1 VTQQGEAVGKN
12 TISPNPQH
20 FTMHQPNISVVEASW
35 HALLV
40 KPRTEK
46 KVGQRLGELG
56 FEACVP
62 TQMQLRQWSD
72 RRKKVEV
79 VLFNNY
85 VFVATDAKHRNEV
98 FQAGHILKYVQF
110 GGRIA
115 TLSEKEVAMIKQLGR
130 LTEPVQISYDGFS
143 PGEEV
148 EILSGSLAGFR
159 GKVTAV
165 HGGSRIQ
172 LALPSL
178 QCFAQVEVK
187 GEEVRRVAG
196 VEYV

>member
-1 VTQQGEAVGKN
+1 MQ
-12 TISPNPQH
+12 
-20 FTMHQPNISVVEASW
+20 HQPSSAAEISW
-35 HALLV
+35 YALLV

-115 TLSEKEVAMIKQLGR
+115 TLSEKEVAMIKR
-130 LTEPVQISYDGFS
+130 LARLEAP
-143 PGEEV
+143 V
-148 EILSGSLAGFR
+148 EITYESFRVGETVEVLTGPLAGYC
-159 GKVTAV
+159 GTVTAV
-165 HGGSRIQ
+165 SGNTRLQ

-187 GEEVRRVAG
+187 GEEVRRVG
-196 VEYV
+196 NVK

>member
-1 VTQQGEAVGKN
+1 
-12 TISPNPQH
+12 
-20 FTMHQPNISVVEASW
+20 MHPAPTSTAEISW
-35 HALLV
+35 HALVV

-46 KVGQRLGELG
+46 KVGQRLSDLG

-85 VFVATDAKHRNEV
+85 VFVATDAKRRTAV

-115 TLSEKEVAMIKQLGR
+115 TLSDKEIAMIKQLGH
-130 LTEPVQISYDGFS
+130 LMEPVQISYEGFF

-187 GEEVRRVAG
+187 GAEVRRVG
-196 VEYV
+196 SFPDMNRT

>member
-1 VTQQGEAVGKN
+1 MQ
-12 TISPNPQH
+12 
-20 FTMHQPNISVVEASW
+20 HQPSSAAEISW
-35 HALLV
+35 YALLV

-85 VFVATDAKHRNEV
+85 VFVATDSKRRNEV
-98 FQAGHILKYVQF
+98 FQAGHVLKYVQF

-115 TLSEKEVAMIKQLGR
+115 TLSEKEVAMIKR
-130 LTEPVQISYDGFS
+130 LARLEAP
-143 PGEEV
+143 V
-148 EILSGSLAGFR
+148 EITYESFRVGETVEVLTGPLAGYCGTVMSVSGHAR
-159 GKVTAV
+159 L
-165 HGGSRIQ
+165 Q

-178 QCFAQVEVK
+178 QCFARVEVK
-187 GEEVRRVAG
+187 GEEVKRV
-196 VEYV
+196 VNDMSYTL

>member
-1 VTQQGEAVGKN
+1 MQHPSGSAAE
-12 TISPNPQH
+12 IS
-20 FTMHQPNISVVEASW
+20 W
-35 HALLV
+35 YALLV

-85 VFVATDAKHRNEV
+85 VFVATDTKRRNEV
-98 FQAGHILKYVQF
+98 FQAGHVLKYVQF

-115 TLSEKEVAMIKQLGR
+115 TLSEKEVAMIKR
-130 LTEPVQISYDGFS
+130 LAHMTEPVQISYGGFF

-178 QCFAQVEVK
+178 QCFAQVELKDSAIARISKSYEK
-187 GEEVRRVAG
+187 GQC
-196 VEYV
+196 